1 MIEKRTLDAPSD
13 DEAVRIAKENLK
25 LSAPPTASGFSLRG
39 QDGKQIYRWF
49 KLVAQANGR

>member
-1 MIEKRTLDAPSD
+1 MIEKRTLNAPSD

-25 LSAPPTASGFSLRG
+25 LSAPPTASGFSLRR